1 MVEAVAV
8 ETYFNKLVGVKGD
21 KIPDVRVP
29 EVVLHPVQ
37 LSRALFDVRG
47 MLRRGEIQEAM
58 SVLKILDDLLL
69 SGRTI

>member
-1 MVEAVAV
+1 MVETQYINGLLDIQ
-8 ETYFNKLVGVKGD
+8 ED

-37 LSRALFDVRG
+37 ISRALFDVRG
-47 MLRRGEIQEAM
+47 MLRRGETKEAM
-58 SVLKILDDLLL
+58 AVLKILDDLLL